1 MTLLFFQ
8 RAYSNLN
15 VNKLTNFNKLRWPS
29 LHLYLRGKKR
39 HICGHVIRPYLM
51 EIYSRG
57 SSFYRALLLLLLS
70 VRLFTPECKQISAL
84 WYNMDV
90 GTKWQLLEYTVSR
103 ATSDPV
109 CIAT

>member
-15 VNKLTNFNKLRWPS
+15 VSKLTNFNKLRWPS

-39 HICGHVIRPYLM
+39 HICGHVIHPYLM

-57 SSFYRALLLLLLS
+57 SSFYGALLLLLTS
-70 VRLFTPECKQISAL
+70 FSAL
-84 WYNMDV
+84 IH
-90 GTKWQLLEYTVSR
+90 T
-103 ATSDPV
+103 
-109 CIAT
+109 